1 MILFFDACALIYLIE
16 GAEPFASHVRTRI
29 AELARANTA
38 YRVAISRLSCLECR
52 VGPMK
57 TGDTRSLDKY
67 DAFFNRPDVMVIEL
81 TPQVVDLATAIRV
94 RHGLRTPDA
103 LQAASCL
110 QAGPEH
116 LFLTGDISFERVH
129 GLHTALLNS
138 NQQ

>member
-29 AELARANTA
+29 AELTRENTD
-38 YRVAISRLSCLECR
+38 YEVAISRLSCLECR

-57 TGDTRSLDKY
+57 TGDTRSLDQY

-110 QAGPEH
+110 QSGSEH
-116 LFLTGDISFERVH
+116 LFLTGDMSFKRVH
-129 GLHTALLNS
+129 SLHSVLLGER
-138 NQQ
+138 